1 MKIVVSPDSFKGSL
15 GASEV
20 AGALARGLAAV
31 APTASIIEHPLSDGG
46 EGTLDVLSGAGFEL
60 HTADVVDSF
69 GAPLTARF
77 ASRGNHVVIESAE
90 AFRFQPRATPEQAL
104 QASSYGVGLLIRAAL
119 DIEPAT
125 ITLTVGGTSGTDG
138 GAGMLQ
144 ALGFGLLD
152 HTGQQIGRG
161 GGKLASLHSVDTAML
176 DPRIAEVDF
185 QVVTDVTNPL
195 LGERG
200 AAAVFAP
207 QKGASASAIEA
218 LEAGLTRFARLLD
231 SKRAAE
237 PGTGA
242 GGGLAYGAMVGLGA
256 TLRSGARWMMTLTQW
271 ESVIEG
277 ADLII
282 TGEGSFDQQ
291 SLEGKIT
298 GVVIQQATAQSV
310 PVVVVCGVNHLQ
322 KLPAGV
328 SVIPLSDLAQDT
340 ESSFAR
346 AAELLEHVGRQIAD
360 AI

>member
-1 MKIVVSPDSFKGSL
+1 
-15 GASEV
+15 
-20 AGALARGLAAV
+20 
-31 APTASIIEHPLSDGG
+31 
-46 EGTLDVLSGAGFEL
+46 
-60 HTADVVDSF
+60 
-69 GAPLTARF
+69 
-77 ASRGNHVVIESAE
+77 
-90 AFRFQPRATPEQAL
+90 
-104 QASSYGVGLLIRAAL
+104 
-119 DIEPAT
+119 
-125 ITLTVGGTSGTDG
+125 
-138 GAGMLQ
+138 MLQ

-161 GGKLASLHSVDTAML
+161 GGKLASLHSVDSAML

-256 TLRSGARWMMTLTQW
+256 RLHSGARWMMTLTHW

-277 ADLII
+277 ADLVI

-298 GVVIQQATAQSV
+298 GVVIQQATARSVPV
-310 PVVVVCGVNHLQ
+310 PVVVVCGVNQLE
-322 KLPAGV
+322 KPPAGV
-328 SVIPLSDLAQDT
+328 SVIQLSDWSQDT
-340 ESSFAR
+340 ESSFTR
-346 AAELLEHVGRQIAD
+346 AAELLENVGRQIAD